1 MPCFV
6 KILAFIFEQIRIMKK
21 IIALASL
28 LVFSSCAELQQ
39 IATQLPNGGYGVSNS
54 EINNGLKQALQF
66 GIDKEV
72 TKLAKEDGF
81 FSNELVRIGL
91 PPELQKV
98 DKTLRDVGLDAL
110 ADEGLKILNRAAEDA
125 VSEAIP
131 VFADAVTQI
140 TFADARNILLG
151 SDDAATVYLNN
162 KTEKELYTRFNPI
175 ISNSLDKVGATQ
187 VWKNIIQKYNS
198 LPITSNVNPDL
209 PDYVTNEALN
219 GVFLMIAEEEK
230 EIRNN
235 VSART
240 TNLLQRVFALQDSA
254 KFSYRP

>member
-1 MPCFV
+1 
-6 KILAFIFEQIRIMKK
+6 MKK
-21 IIALASL
+21 IVALSAL
-28 LVFSSCAELQQ
+28 LILTSCAELQQ
-39 IATQLPNGGYGVSNS
+39 IATQIPGGYTVTDS

-72 TKLAKEDGF
+72 TKLAEENGY

-110 ADEGLKILNRAAEDA
+110 ADEGLMILNRAAEDA

-151 SDDAATVYLNN
+151 PDDAATLYLND
-162 KTEKELYTRFNPI
+162 KTEQELYTRFNPI
-175 ISNSLDKVGATQ
+175 ISNSLDEVGATQ

-198 LPITSNVNPDL
+198 LPLTNDVNPDL
-209 PDYVTNEALN
+209 PDYVTKEALK
-219 GVFLMIAEEEK
+219 GVYIMIAKEEK

-235 VSART
+235 ISART
-240 TNLLQRVFALQDSA
+240 TSLLQRVFALQDQQNL
-254 KFSYRP
+254 